1 MMQTKIAN
9 LINDLNP
16 NMAQNKRNLAI
27 KTISQYWDA
36 VGEEITKM
44 VQNKHDFPQT
54 TQNYYGGYLQILS
67 FLKECK
73 VNLSMAGLILILAG
87 ANIEGVKSAIKI
99 TKGI

>member
-1 MMQTKIAN
+1 MQTKIEK
-9 LINDLNP
+9 LINTTTPNISQKDR
-16 NMAQNKRNLAI
+16 NMAI
-27 KTISQYWDA
+27 KLLSQYWGCL
-36 VGEEITKM
+36 GEEITKM
-44 VQNKHDFPQT
+44 VQNKHKFPQT

-73 VNLSMAGLILILAG
+73 INLSMAGLILILAG

>member
-1 MMQTKIAN
+1 MQTKIVN

-27 KTISQYWDA
+27 KTISGYWDA

-44 VQNKHDFPQT
+44 VQNKHDLPQT
-54 TQNYYGGYLQILS
+54 TQNYYGGYLQILN